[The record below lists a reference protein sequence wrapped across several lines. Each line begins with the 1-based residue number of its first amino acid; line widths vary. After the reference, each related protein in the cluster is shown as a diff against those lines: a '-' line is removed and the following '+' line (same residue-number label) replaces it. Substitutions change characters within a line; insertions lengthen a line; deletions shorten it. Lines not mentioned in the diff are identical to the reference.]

1 MSKDKHKAKAE
12 DADLDL
18 MPVMNLFSILIPFLL
33 SVAVFQKLAIVE
45 VNMPER
51 SEMNMDQPPPE
62 PDDQSLS
69 LTVAITDDAFQI
81 WARGGSL
88 PAVFAKEFITY
99 RCKGEEESFRVMSSD
114 YVSKPVKCIGGQ
126 EATIYDREEIHMYS
140 LARTSK
146 DDPGTL
152 LKAVYNSND
161 SAIVDGNMNFVL
173 SKSELKPGVKIS
185 TLGENSSRTLDAEQ
199 FEKTKGDYRSAYD
212 ELAKTLINLH
222 NKFID
227 MPDADNIIILAD
239 DKIYFDKVIQTMD
252 VARGAGFWNI
262 QLAKLGG

>member
-1 MSKDKHKAKAE
+1 MAGKHKPKQESAE
-12 DADLDL
+12 LDL

-33 SVAVFQKLAIVE
+33 SVAVFQKLAVVE

-51 SEMNMDQPPPE
+51 SEMNMDTPPPE

-69 LTVAITDDAFQI
+69 LTVAITDDFFEI

-88 PAVFAKEFITY
+88 PKVYAKEFITY
-99 RCKGEEESFRVMSSD
+99 RCKGEEESFRIKSED
-114 YVSKPVKCIGGQ
+114 YKNSTVKCKGGQ
-126 EATIYDREEIHMYS
+126 DATIYDREEIHMYS
-140 LARTSK
+140 IVKTSEE
-146 DDPGTL
+146 DPGTL
-152 LKAVYNSND
+152 QKSVYNSND
-161 SAIVDGNMNFVL
+161 SALVDGNMNFFTA
-173 SKSELKPGVKIS
+173 KSQIKPGASVS
-185 TLGENSSRTLDAEQ
+185 TLGENSTRKLDADR
-199 FEKTKGDYRSAYD
+199 FNKTKEDYRSAYD
-212 ELAKTLINLH
+212 ELAKTLIDIH
-222 NKFID
+222 NRFID